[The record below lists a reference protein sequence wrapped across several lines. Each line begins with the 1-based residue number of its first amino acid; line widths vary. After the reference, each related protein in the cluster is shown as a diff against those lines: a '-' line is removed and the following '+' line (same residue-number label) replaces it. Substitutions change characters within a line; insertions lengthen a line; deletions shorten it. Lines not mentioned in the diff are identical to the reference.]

1 MEELAEYPSNL
12 RGIVVAVCRNQDPGL
27 PKPVVDTVQLITDWG
42 IEGDYHAGK
51 FVRHRYLAKKN
62 AKLPNLRQVCLLDA
76 AVFPELAQKGIQIG
90 SGMMGEN
97 VTIEGLPLMDLV
109 MGTKISIGTAVV
121 ELMEVR
127 TPCLQLNGID
137 PRLLK
142 AVVTRKNGQRVF
154 LAGIMARVLQGGQ
167 VRAGDQVDIADH
179 TH

>member
-1 MEELAEYPSNL
+1 MEELAKYLANL

-42 IEGDYHAGK
+42 VEGDYHAGK

-62 AKLPNLRQVCLLDA
+62 AQLPNLRQVCLLDA
-76 AVFPELAQKGIQIG
+76 AVFPELAKKGLQIG

-109 MGTKISIGTAVV
+109 MGTKISIGMAVV

-142 AVVTRKNGQRVF
+142 AVVNKKNGQRVF
-154 LAGIMARVLQGGQ
+154 LTGIMARVLQGGQ
-167 VRAGDQVDIADH
+167 VRAGDQVGIADH